1 MRNSIELRSE
11 IAICQ
16 YETPATPCYEYAT
29 DHINV
34 MTVYWA
40 YRYHEDGTLFGAIIG
55 RRLPCCDGPV
65 LEPVWQALEGG
76 MTLRSRIVSIARDLN
91 QPVIGPELVLLAIIE
106 GDDPEGVSSVLKE
119 EGIAREAVLRIIP
132 TVEDSGAGILWNPAA
147 QILLGTA
154 KGISIARGNI
164 STTDSDLLVAFCYDN
179 YGMIPHL
186 LNILGSDP
194 GVILNR
200 LAEQGYW
207 IPTVDPVLR
216 EAVVFERRRILISS
230 QERAAVFSDIAARSK
245 TERLKWGWN
254 ENQDGQT
261 VILGDPFER
270 LLEIVADVVGPTGI
284 EVSND

>member
-1 MRNSIELRSE
+1 M
-11 IAICQ
+11 
-16 YETPATPCYEYAT
+16 
-29 DHINV
+29 
-34 MTVYWA
+34 
-40 YRYHEDGTLFGAIIG
+40 
-55 RRLPCCDGPV
+55 
-65 LEPVWQALEGG
+65 
-76 MTLRSRIVSIARDLN
+76 
-91 QPVIGPELVLLAIIE
+91 
-106 GDDPEGVSSVLKE
+106 
-119 EGIAREAVLRIIP
+119 
-132 TVEDSGAGILWNPAA
+132 
-147 QILLGTA
+147 
-154 KGISIARGNI
+154 
-164 STTDSDLLVAFCYDN
+164 AFCYDN